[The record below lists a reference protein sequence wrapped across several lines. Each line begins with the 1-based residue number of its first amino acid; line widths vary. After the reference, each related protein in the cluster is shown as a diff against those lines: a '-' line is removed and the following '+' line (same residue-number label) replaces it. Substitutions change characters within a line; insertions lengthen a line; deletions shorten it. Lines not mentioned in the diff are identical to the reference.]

1 MGELAMALGENAYF
15 DRPVFDRT
23 GLTGR
28 YDITLKFSARPGA
41 PPGIAQ
47 NRRPSL
53 AAMLRRRLGLRLVP
67 AKSPMPV
74 LRIDLARAVATRCTE
89 P

>member
-28 YDITLKFSARPGA
+28 YDITLKFSAR
-41 PPGIAQ
+41 
-47 NRRPSL
+47 
-53 AAMLRRRLGLRLVP
+53 VP

-74 LRIDLARAVATRCTE
+74 LRVDLARAVAMRCTE